1 MIILA
6 LDPGEETGYAK
17 IEIDGLKDIKVID
30 YGTIPVINPGI
41 DGLLDSVWLWLHRE
55 TPPGKQSEITIVF
68 EDFIP
73 SSRLRTSREAAEV
86 RGIIRL
92 FCIQRYLSHRRSNH
106 WASYQPA
113 TVRAQLSV
121 ANKKGARLFV
131 ERVLGFK
138 VKGKDHV
145 PDAFAVALCHAIK
158 TGTWI
163 PHIDCSQPM
172 PERGAMRNGRE
183 IDPSTM
189 MPEELRAAINSG
201 KVRVGK

>member
-17 IEIDGLKDIKVID
+17 IEIDGLKNLKVTD
-30 YGTIPVINPGI
+30 YGTIPVINPGL
-41 DGLLDSVWLWLHRE
+41 DGLLDSVWLWLYRE

-73 SSRLRTSREAAEV
+73 SSRLRTSRESVEV
-86 RGIIRL
+86 RGVIRL
-92 FCIQRYLSHRRSNH
+92 FCTQRCHY

-121 ANKKGARLFV
+121 ANKKEARLFV

-138 VKGKDHV
+138 LKGKDHI

-158 TGTWI
+158 AGKWI
-163 PHIDCSQPM
+163 PQIDLSRPL
-172 PERGAMRNGRE
+172 PERRAARNGRE
-183 IDPSTM
+183 VDPSKMT
-189 MPEELRAAINSG
+189 PEELRAAINSG